1 MDERSTTFLF
11 PGQAS
16 QFVGMGSDLYER
28 YPSVRELYQQAN
40 DLLEFDI
47 AEISFTG
54 PAETLRQTVYTQPAI
69 LVHSIAVT
77 SVLES
82 YGIRPAYVAGHSLG
96 EYSALVAA
104 GYLGVGEA
112 IRLVKLRSSLMHQ
125 AGEQWPGTMA
135 AIIGLESAQVEEIC
149 REASEPGE
157 PVQPANYNSPQ
168 QIAIAG
174 SIEAVHRA
182 VELAK
187 EGGAMRAILLDVSG
201 AFHSELMV
209 QAQSGLSQAI
219 NETALISSNIPVL
232 ANVNASPV
240 TDLNEIRRL
249 LIAQLTSPVR
259 WSESMATIL
268 ALGCERY
275 VEAGPG
281 NVLKG
286 LMRRVDK
293 SARVMNAD
301 TVEHIEEI
309 VNVFGESTE

>member
-16 QFVGMGSDLYER
+16 QFVGMGRDLYER
-28 YPSVRELYQQAN
+28 YPSVRELYEQAN

-54 PAETLRQTVYTQPAI
+54 PAELLRQTAYTQPAI

-82 YGIRPAYVAGHSLG
+82 YAIRPTYVAGHSLG

-104 GYLGVGEA
+104 GYLGVAEA

-125 AGEQWPGTMA
+125 AGEEWPGTMA
-135 AIIGLESAQVEEIC
+135 AIIGLDAGQVEEIC
-149 REASEPGE
+149 SEASEPDE

-174 SIEAVHRA
+174 AVKAVHRA
-182 VELAK
+182 IELAK
-187 EGGAMRAILLDVSG
+187 KAGAKRAILLDVSG
-201 AFHSELMV
+201 AFHSQLMV

-219 NETALISSNIPVL
+219 NETAFIASDIPVI

-249 LIAQLTSPVR
+249 LIAQLTNPVR
-259 WSESMATIL
+259 WSESMTTL
-268 ALGCERY
+268 LDLGCERY

-301 TVEHIEEI
+301 SVEHIEDI
-309 VNVFGESTE
+309 INVFEESTE